1 MLVRGVRLVLVRH
14 GETLW
19 NREGRLLGW
28 TDLPLTEEGKAQARA
43 LKEKLAPFSFRGVY
57 SSDLLRA
64 RQTALLAY
72 GPAEAV
78 FALREIHFGRLEG
91 LSWEALGPAHREAL
105 LRLEGFVAPGG
116 ESLLAFRARVFR
128 FLEGLPPGVHLLFTH
143 GGVVRLLLKEVG
155 ADLLAP
161 PGSAF
166 FLDGEGGWAAL

>member
-1 MLVRGVRLVLVRH
+1 MKGVQLVLVRH

-43 LKEKLAPFSFRGVY
+43 LREKLSPFSFSRVY

-72 GPAEAV
+72 GPAEPV
-78 FALREIHFGRLEG
+78 SALREIHFGELEG
-91 LSWEALGPAHREAL
+91 FPWEALDLAYKEAL

-116 ESLLAFRARVFR
+116 ESLPAFRARVFR
-128 FLEGLPPGVHLLFTH
+128 FLEGLPPGLHLLFTH
-143 GGVVRLLLKEVG
+143 GGVVRLLLKELG
-155 ADLLAP
+155 ADLLVP